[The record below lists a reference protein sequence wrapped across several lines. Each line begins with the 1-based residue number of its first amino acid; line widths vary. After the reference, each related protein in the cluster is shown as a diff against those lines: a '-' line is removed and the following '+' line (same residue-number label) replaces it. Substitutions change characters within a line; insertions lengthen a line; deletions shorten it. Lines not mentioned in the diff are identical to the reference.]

1 MLEGDPGDKTVYG
14 QKGELVDNIDQVGI
28 NCVSIFVDLDLFKVN
43 RSIDDLTALQAL
55 GNSCIYDIAQPAK
68 LVMKNVKFEFFG
80 MQMYSLINIVYGDVE
95 LSNVEFHSI
104 IILAYI
110 YTPFWT

>member
-1 MLEGDPGDKTVYG
+1 MRGSFLFSLESIHWEKAQLKVIVN
-14 QKGELVDNIDQVGI
+14 QKLISG
-28 NCVSIFVDLDLFKVN
+28 
-43 RSIDDLTALQAL
+43 
-55 GNSCIYDIAQPAK
+55 IYDIAQPAK

-110 YTPFWT
+110 YTPF